1 MEEKVEVKPE
11 SVLVEEKTEVVE
23 LVQEKAYDEVE
34 PEHVQKEAEVEPEPV
49 QEKDEVE
56 VEAIKPLKISY
67 VPGER
72 PQIEQRPQ
80 PEPKP
85 KK

>member
-1 MEEKVEVKPE
+1 MEEKA
-11 SVLVEEKTEVVE
+11 EVVE

-49 QEKDEVE
+49 QEKVEVE
-56 VEAIKPLKISY
+56 VVKPLKISY